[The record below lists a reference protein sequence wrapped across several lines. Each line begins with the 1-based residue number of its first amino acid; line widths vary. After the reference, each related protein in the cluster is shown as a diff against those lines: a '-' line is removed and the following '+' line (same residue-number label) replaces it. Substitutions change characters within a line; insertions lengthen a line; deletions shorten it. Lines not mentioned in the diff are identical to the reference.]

1 MRTAGR
7 GAQPCLLPT
16 LLPRERPRGP
26 SRGRICL
33 LTVPSPAG
41 TLKKQ
46 MAKGAGRRRLPAAAG
61 RPAGVAVSPARGG
74 EWQGPHGGLGKGTA
88 AVQGG
93 GGAARPG
100 LKRRG
105 LGVEGRRQ
113 RGSVGWIQPRGQ
125 RRLPGVSPRAAVA
138 GRLHQPHPSAASWRL
153 EGGGEGPQAG
163 RCVEAIPIALLL
175 LGGCRAPLLVGRV
188 RAAPGVAGKLGAR
201 VVCPRLPHPKGPWL
215 GAARWG
221 PPSSLHPAERPP
233 PCPGPRVVICSSKC

>member
-74 EWQGPHGGLGKGTA
+74 SGGVPTVASG
-88 AVQGG
+88 
-93 GGAARPG
+93 
-100 LKRRG
+100 RG
-105 LGVEGRRQ
+105 
-113 RGSVGWIQPRGQ
+113 
-125 RRLPGVSPRAAVA
+125 
-138 GRLHQPHPSAASWRL
+138 
-153 EGGGEGPQAG
+153 
-163 RCVEAIPIALLL
+163 
-175 LGGCRAPLLVGRV
+175 
-188 RAAPGVAGKLGAR
+188 
-201 VVCPRLPHPKGPWL
+201 
-215 GAARWG
+215 
-221 PPSSLHPAERPP
+221 RPP
-233 PCPGPRVVICSSKC
+233 CEVAVVLFGQG

>member
-74 EWQGPHGGLGKGTA
+74 ERRGPHGGLGKGSA
-88 AVQGG
+88 AVRG

-100 LKRRG
+100 LKRHG
-105 LGVEGRRQ
+105 VGVEGRRQ
-113 RGSVGWIQPRGQ
+113 RGSVGWIRPRGQ
-125 RRLPGVSPRAAVA
+125 HRLPGVSPRAAVA

-153 EGGGEGPQAG
+153 EGGGEGSPGWAV
-163 RCVEAIPIALLL
+163 R
-175 LGGCRAPLLVGRV
+175 GGC
-188 RAAPGVAGKLGAR
+188 
-201 VVCPRLPHPKGPWL
+201 PR
-215 GAARWG
+215 
-221 PPSSLHPAERPP
+221 RPP
-233 PCPGPRVVICSSKC
+233 AAGGLPGSSAGGKGAGSPRCGGEAGCTRGVSSSP